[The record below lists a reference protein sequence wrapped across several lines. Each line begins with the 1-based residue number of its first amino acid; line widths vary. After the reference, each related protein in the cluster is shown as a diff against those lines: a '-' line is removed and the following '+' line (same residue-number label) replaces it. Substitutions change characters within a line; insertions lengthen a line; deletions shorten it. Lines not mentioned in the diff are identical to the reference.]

1 MDLCLVSY
9 RTHLVVYLGHYLLV
23 VTETAGIKTTTAF
36 RDSGVVVT
44 TVATKAIV
52 AIKMEEDS
60 SKEGNTPIKL
70 LVLGSGT
77 FLNNQG

>member
-1 MDLCLVSY
+1 MVSY
-9 RTHLVVYLGHYLLV
+9 RTHLGVSQGQYLLEV
-23 VTETAGIKTTTAF
+23 IEMVGIKTTTAF

-44 TVATKAIV
+44 TVATRAIV

-60 SKEGNTPIKL
+60 SKEGNTPTKL

>member
-1 MDLCLVSY
+1 MVSY
-9 RTHLVVYLGHYLLV
+9 RTHQGVSLGQYLLV
-23 VTETAGIKTTTAF
+23 VTETVGIKTTTAF

-44 TVATKAIV
+44 TVATRAIV

-60 SKEGNTPIKL
+60 SKEGNTPTKL
-70 LVLGSGT
+70 LVLDSGT